1 MHARTP
7 PPGSSVAGATA
18 LAASPKAALT
28 SGSVLGIRDQLAS
41 NRYFD
46 RGFGCEAVK
55 VLPGEYFVTSEQM
68 AIVTVLGSCVSACV
82 RDRMLGVGGLNHFML
97 PDGTVGCDARPLSGS
112 ARYGVFA
119 MEILINHLLKLGA
132 RREHLEAK
140 VFGGGHVMA
149 KLAGSQVGERNA
161 EFVLDYLHTER
172 IPLVAE
178 DLGDI
183 YPRKVYFFPA
193 SGRVMVKRL
202 IELKNGTVMDRER
215 EYAHRLHT
223 QPLAGAVELF

>member
-1 MHARTP
+1 M
-7 PPGSSVAGATA
+7 
-18 LAASPKAALT
+18 
-28 SGSVLGIRDQLAS
+28 RDQLAG

-55 VLPGEYFVTSEQM
+55 VLPGEYYVTGERM

-82 RDRMLGVGGLNHFML
+82 RDRVLGVGGLNHFML
-97 PDGTVGCDARPLSGS
+97 PDGTIGCDARPLSGS

-132 RREHLEAK
+132 QREHLEAK
-140 VFGGGHVMA
+140 VFGGGRVMA

-161 EFVLDYLHTER
+161 EFVLDYLRTEK
-172 IPLVAE
+172 IPLLAE

-193 SGRVMVKRL
+193 TGRVMVKRL
-202 IELKNGTVMDRER
+202 IELKNGTVVERER
-215 EYAHRLHT
+215 EYAQRLND
-223 QPLAGAVELF
+223 QPVAGIVELF